1 MLRGAGV
8 LQGWLSYQQM
18 LSGMATACNAV
29 FTAGLVSMRH
39 SPLPLPPHVQ
49 VWPPWEAGLV
59 ERGLDLQPWQAE
71 ELERQRRQ
79 RAAEE
84 AEQRRRQARSR

>member
-1 MLRGAGV
+1 MERSLP
-8 LQGWLSYQQM
+8 S
-18 LSGMATACNAV
+18 THV
-29 FTAGLVSMRH
+29 F
-39 SPLPLPPHVQ
+39 LPLASALCFAQQ
-49 VWPPWEAGLV
+49 VWPPWEAGRV

-84 AEQRRRQARSR
+84 AEQQQRRQAHSR